1 MRPDPGH
8 ETWYLVIR
16 NRLISDPPIRAGTM
30 SSANDDS
37 TTTDIS
43 RRSRSR
49 RSSALLLL
57 AAGLFLFGVAA
68 GTLYYV
74 LRPVTLRIA
83 VGPSGSDDQKLIQAL
98 AQTFARDGN
107 SVRLL
112 PITTEGAT
120 ESLGLLGTAKADL
133 AVARGDLEM
142 PGDAQSVA
150 IVRKNVV
157 VLWAPSGLPGKG
169 SKKPVAKIKEIADLA
184 GHRVGVIGRTQ
195 ANVVLLRVILTE
207 SGVVA
212 DKVAVT
218 QFGTGQI
225 ADLARDPTIDAFMAV
240 GPLDSKI
247 TSEAIAATARARG
260 EPQFIPIDVSEA
272 IAQRHPL
279 YESEEIPGS
288 SFNSSPARPE
298 DKVETVSVN
307 HLLVARKSISET
319 TVATLARQ
327 LFAARRELAREVP
340 GAAHI
345 EKPDTD
351 KDAALPAHPGAA
363 AYIDGTE
370 RTFLERY
377 SDYFWAAI
385 LVLSGLGS
393 AGAWLRHYW
402 KRDEREQNTVHRAK
416 LFDLISR
423 VRAADSPEDLSAMQC
438 EVDDLLREALDC
450 YDDGAIEEEDLS
462 AFGLVLDQFHQA
474 VADRRATMDTIA
486 PDLSRLR
493 AR

>member
-1 MRPDPGH
+1 
-8 ETWYLVIR
+8 
-16 NRLISDPPIRAGTM
+16 M
-30 SSANDDS
+30 SSSEDVS
-37 TTTDIS
+37 ETTGAT
-43 RRSRSR
+43 RRSRR

-57 AAGLFLFGVAA
+57 AAGLFLFAAAA

-83 VGPSGSDDQKLIQAL
+83 VGPPGSEDHKLIQAL
-98 AQTFARDGN
+98 AQTFTREN
-107 SVRLL
+107 SAVRLL
-112 PITTEGAT
+112 PVTTDGAV
-120 ESLGLLGTAKADL
+120 ESIALLGAAKADL
-133 AVARGDLEM
+133 AVARGDLDM
-142 PGDAQSVA
+142 PADAQSVA

-169 SKKPVAKIKEIADLA
+169 SKKPTAKIKAIDDLA

-195 ANVVLLRVILTE
+195 ANVTLLRVILTE
-207 SGVVA
+207 SGVVP
-212 DKVAVT
+212 DKVTIT
-218 QFGTGQI
+218 QFSTSQI
-225 ADLARDPTIDAFMAV
+225 AEMTKDPTIDAFMTV
-240 GPLDSKI
+240 GPLVSKI

-260 EPQFIPIDVSEA
+260 EPVFLPIEVSEA

-288 SFNSSPARPE
+288 SFSSSPARPE
-298 DKVETVSVN
+298 DKIETVSVN
-307 HLLVARKSISET
+307 HLLVARKSLSET

-327 LFAARRELAREVP
+327 LFAARQSLAREVP

-370 RTFLERY
+370 RTFLDRY

-393 AGAWLRHYW
+393 AGAWLRHYL
-402 KRDEREQNTVHRAK
+402 KRDEREQNTRHRAK
-416 LFDLISR
+416 LFELISR
-423 VRAADSPEDLSAMQC
+423 VRGAETPEELLAMQR
-438 EVDDLLREALDC
+438 EVDRVLRETLDC
-450 YDDGAIEEEDLS
+450 FDDGAIEEEDLS
-462 AFGLVLDQFHQA
+462 AFGLVLEQFHNA
-474 VADRRATMDTIA
+474 VADRRATMTTDASA
-486 PDLSRLR
+486 PDMPRMR